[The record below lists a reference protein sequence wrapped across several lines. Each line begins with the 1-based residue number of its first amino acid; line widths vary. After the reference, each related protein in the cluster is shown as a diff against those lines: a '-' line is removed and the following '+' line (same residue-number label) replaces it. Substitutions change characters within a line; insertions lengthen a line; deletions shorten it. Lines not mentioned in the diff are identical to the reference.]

1 MAGLGLAVSV
11 WGRSGSFVGYLGPAL
26 VFVWDGVLRRGFIT
40 VFWGFFLVLAGF
52 SALGGWALG
61 NNSMGI

>member
-11 WGRSGSFVGYLGPAL
+11 WGRPGSFVGYLGPAL

-40 VFWGFFLVLAGF
+40 VFWGFFASAGRIF
-52 SALGGWALG
+52 GFGGLGAGQ
-61 NNSMGI
+61 